1 MLAGNGGA
9 ITGAAST
16 IVCDY
21 LSKNVVVVTNN
32 NGKIAASS
40 LTVSSIQGV
49 ITGGAT
55 TIVDFNLTPNKAA
68 ISYANGK
75 VSTSSATYIEKL
87 VI

>member
-16 IVCDY
+16 IVRDNI
-21 LSKNVVVVTNN
+21 SKHVVVVTNN

-55 TIVDFNLTPNKAA
+55 TVVGFNLTPKQ
-68 ISYANGK
+68 
-75 VSTSSATYIEKL
+75 SSNIRCKR
-87 VI
+87 